1 MNFPHGQTALLCT
14 DRRPV
19 KNGVSDIGTVAVC
32 VCDSSYGPFC
42 GLRERSNLISVVKYG
57 VNVSKSYTIGSLA
70 RQVGVNVETIRYYQ
84 RRGIAQ
90 EPTKP
95 PRGIRH
101 YTEEHARRLRFI
113 KEAQKLGF
121 SLDEVGELLSLED
134 GLHCREVEETAGNKL
149 AIVRERIAQLG
160 KIEDVLAVLVGKCHG
175 NRGKLRCPL
184 IASLESAAE

>member
-1 MNFPHGQTALLCT
+1 VP
-14 DRRPV
+14 
-19 KNGVSDIGTVAVC
+19 
-32 VCDSSYGPFC
+32 
-42 GLRERSNLISVVKYG
+42 E
-57 VNVSKSYTIGSLA
+57 SYTIGSLA

-90 EPTKP
+90 EPAKP
-95 PRGIRH
+95 PRGIRR
-101 YTEEHARRLRFI
+101 YTEDHARRLRFI

-121 SLDEVGELLSLED
+121 SLDEVGDLLSLED
-134 GLHCREVEETAGNKL
+134 GLHCREVEEIAGHKL

-160 KIEDVLAVLVGKCHG
+160 KIEDVLAVLVGRCHG

>member
-1 MNFPHGQTALLCT
+1 VP
-14 DRRPV
+14 
-19 KNGVSDIGTVAVC
+19 
-32 VCDSSYGPFC
+32 
-42 GLRERSNLISVVKYG
+42 
-57 VNVSKSYTIGSLA
+57 KSYTIGSLA

-90 EPTKP
+90 EPAKP

-101 YTEEHARRLRFI
+101 YTDEHARRLRFI

-134 GLHCREVEETAGNKL
+134 GLHCREVEEIAGHKL

-160 KIEDVLAVLVGKCHG
+160 KIEDVLAVLVRECHG
-175 NRGKLRCPL
+175 NVGKLRCPL
-184 IASLESAAE
+184 IASLDRAAE